1 MGNPGRRLRFHKG
14 FQFDLACDHFHNVF
28 DILAVLLL
36 LQLFCFFQH
45 KFIETGAREPSGVF
59 TGQLFRVQKRLVQLL
74 DLFRFALGFGTSH
87 AKCLGF
93 SGRGRRYLLFG
104 FFFLASGF
112 DLFGRGAKMPLD
124 FAFFLLR
131 RAFPEDIL
139 VLRIRLGKIVEAES
153 LREFQVATAF
163 RIALDGQVNAPF
175 NFRGRTFS
183 ATAEVLIVLHLELS
197 NIFFECSQV
206 FVDGG
211 HTRGKTSN
219 HNAKRVEENR
229 QPNESTTILMR
240 YGARGWLARS
250 RQEEKSRARHCPA
263 VCRVLKCSD
272 GSAWKEN
279 SFSGAG
285 RILARS
291 LQQVINATGVILHT
305 NLGRAPLPETVV
317 DEYRRSATQYSNLE
331 YDLEAGARGKRDVHT
346 AELLMR
352 LTGAEA
358 AIVVNN
364 CAAAVLVALAALA
377 RGGEVIVSR
386 GELIEIGDGFRIP
399 EIMEESGAIL
409 REVGTTNRTRL
420 ADYENAINEKTRAL
434 LRVHPSTFKHTGLT
448 ETTSLEELVSLSQR
462 SGLPLVEDL
471 GSGCLVDLS
480 EYGVSEPTV
489 RQSID
494 SGVSLVML
502 TRDQLLRGPQ
512 AGVIAGKRELIARV
526 RRYPL
531 FRALRVDKL
540 TIAALEATLGAYLR
554 AAWDEIPTM
563 RMIRMTPQELKRRA
577 ENFIRELRP
586 ELPLDE
592 VEIEIADGA
601 SLAGGGS
608 TPSQSLPTKIIR
620 IASARYSATKL
631 EQRLRRA
638 PAGVSVI
645 ARVEDDR
652 LILDLRTVFPEQEP
666 LLVKTLAAALH

>member
-1 MGNPGRRLRFHKG
+1 MLRQIPSVDELLAQPRLAALSKRT
-14 FQFDLACDHFHNVF
+14 DRNLVVEVAR
-28 DILAVLLL
+28 AVLADLR
-36 LQLFCFFQH
+36 
-45 KFIETGAREPSGVF
+45 ARIAGDANW
-59 TGQLFRVQKRLVQLL
+59 T
-74 DLFRFALGFGTSH
+74 ALGVS
-87 AKCLGF
+87 A
-93 SGRGRRYLLFG
+93 
-104 FFFLASGF
+104 AS
-112 DLFGRGAKMPLD
+112 
-124 FAFFLLR
+124 
-131 RAFPEDIL
+131 
-139 VLRIRLGKIVEAES
+139 
-153 LREFQVATAF
+153 
-163 RIALDGQVNAPF
+163 
-175 NFRGRTFS
+175 
-183 ATAEVLIVLHLELS
+183 
-197 NIFFECSQV
+197 
-206 FVDGG
+206 
-211 HTRGKTSN
+211 
-219 HNAKRVEENR
+219 VEELIS
-229 QPNESTTILMR
+229 NEV
-240 YGARGWLARS
+240 
-250 RQEEKSRARHCPA
+250 E
-263 VCRVLKCSD
+263 
-272 GSAWKEN
+272 
-279 SFSGAG
+279 
-285 RILARS
+285 RILSRS
-291 LQQVINATGVILHT
+291 LQPVINATGVILHT
-305 NLGRAPLPETVV
+305 NLGRAPLPEMVV
-317 DEYRRSATQYSNLE
+317 DEFRRSATQYSNLE

-346 AELLMR
+346 AELLTR

-420 ADYENAINEKTRAL
+420 ADYENAINEKTRVL
-434 LRVHPSTFKHTGLT
+434 LRVHPSNFKVTGFT
-448 ETTSLEELVSLSQR
+448 DKPSLEELVSLSQR
-462 SGLPLVEDL
+462 SCLPLVEDL
-471 GSGCLVDLS
+471 GSGCLVDFS
-480 EYGVSEPTV
+480 ECGVSEPTV
-489 RQSID
+489 KQSIEAGISVVMF
-494 SGVSLVML
+494 SG
-502 TRDQLLRGPQ
+502 DKLLGGPQ
-512 AGVIAGKRELIARV
+512 AGIIAGKKELIARV

-563 RMIRMTPQELKRRA
+563 RMIRMTPQQLKRRA

-592 VEIEIADGA
+592 VEIEIKDGT

-666 LLVKTLAAALH
+666 PLIKTLAGALH